1 MNKLLVVHLLDSCNL
16 NCKYCYEVVKK
27 NFLQKGIRRANKYE
41 YYIEEIN
48 KNRSIDKI
56 VLTGGEVS
64 CFSNLEKF
72 ILNIENKTIEILTN
86 GILKLNIDKNILKEL
101 CITVSL
107 DGNYNIMKLHRNIK
121 FCDYTNIINNI
132 LWYKI
137 YAKSLSI
144 NTLITK
150 HNLNEES
157 IFLYNLFG
165 EDVNY
170 SLSTPSEIFTPDQFK
185 LDYNDIL
192 ILDQNIKEA
201 YEKYNYRIKCNFDLI
216 NKRAFKLNSH
226 EIVNRLIIIELYCD
240 LDYYYVFNKPFKTFC
255 KANEYATKLVDSLI
269 SIFNEFLKDKDDDFL
284 FNPYSFIERIIF
296 KEDYEILQ
304 F

>member
-1 MNKLLVVHLLDSCNL
+1 MNKLLVVHLLNSCNL
-16 NCKYCYEVVKK
+16 NCKYCYEAVKT
-27 NFLQKGIRRANKYE
+27 NFLQKGINRANKYE

-48 KNRSIDKI
+48 KNQCIDKI

-64 CFSNLEKF
+64 FFPNLEKL
-72 ILNIENKTIEILTN
+72 ILNIDNKPIEILTN
-86 GILKLNIDKNILKEL
+86 GILKLNVDKNILKEL

-192 ILDQNIKEA
+192 ILDQNIKKA
-201 YEKYNYRIKCNFDLI
+201 YEKYNYRIKCNFDII
-216 NKRAFKLNSH
+216 NKRAFKLNSY

-240 LDYYYVFNKPFKTFC
+240 LDYYYVFNKPFKTLC

-284 FNPYSFIERIIF
+284 FNPYSFIERIMF
-296 KEDYEILQ
+296 EEDYEILQ